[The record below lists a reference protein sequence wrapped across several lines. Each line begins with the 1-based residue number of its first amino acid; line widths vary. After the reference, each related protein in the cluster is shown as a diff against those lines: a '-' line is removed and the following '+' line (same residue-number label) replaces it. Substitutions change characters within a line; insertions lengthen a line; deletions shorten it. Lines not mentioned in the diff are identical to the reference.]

1 MNSEIRSLYAAC
13 AAAFPP
19 VAAAALTLVVTAA
32 LLARAGI
39 PFTAAYTASIAA
51 CALGTYALSRSG
63 RTWITFPSPAIISW
77 LVYEEIIARGTAW
90 QEMLGIAAIISIA
103 GAFLMRTRYAAVL
116 TEALP
121 PIIRTGL
128 VLGLGLAL
136 LMTAVLYARILLP
149 SPWALTMGGT
159 LGDPLTY
166 YTLMGILLSLLLYA
180 MRVSFALP
188 LSMAVIGI
196 LTWVE
201 GFWELPAAPFFVPD
215 ISAGA
220 LALTLPQGDPIA
232 ALTTGLTLLLALTAE
247 NAAVLAAE
255 RECTKGHP
263 LARIFA
269 VSGGTAL
276 FGAFPLTVTPLSL
289 MLPSEEQRRIAGI
302 PQTAFCTVLFFLMLL
317 PCAPLLAS
325 FADFPAVPA
334 VSLAM
339 CGLLLLVRGLRMLR
353 GAADIDLR
361 EGAVMT
367 AFILA
372 AYDIKAGLTLA
383 LLTWTLLTT
392 ARGEHVPHT
401 TWGLTALFIIFFLLK
416 WTL

>member
-63 RTWITFPSPAIISW
+63 RTWITLPSPAIISW

-90 QEMLGIAAIISIA
+90 QEMLGIAAIISIV

-128 VLGLGLAL
+128 VLGLGLTL

-159 LGDPLTY
+159 LSDPLTY

-196 LTWVE
+196 LTWAE

-215 ISAGA
+215 VSAGA

-232 ALTTGLTLLLALTAE
+232 A
-247 NAAVLAAE
+247 LAAE

-269 VSGGTAL
+269 VSSGTAL

-334 VSLAM
+334 VSLAI

-416 WTL
+416 WIL